1 MTGIFTTKYF
11 GTYGKEIG
19 NADFLVSFLSYGNL
33 LRKSYKIKNAPLWM
47 RLVRRCRCKLKLAR
61 TSAQRVASDSLIVCS
76 GNTEGKEVTAK

>member
-19 NADFLVSFLSYGNL
+19 NANFLVSFFVL
-33 LRKSYKIKNAPLWM
+33 
-47 RLVRRCRCKLKLAR
+47 
-61 TSAQRVASDSLIVCS
+61 S